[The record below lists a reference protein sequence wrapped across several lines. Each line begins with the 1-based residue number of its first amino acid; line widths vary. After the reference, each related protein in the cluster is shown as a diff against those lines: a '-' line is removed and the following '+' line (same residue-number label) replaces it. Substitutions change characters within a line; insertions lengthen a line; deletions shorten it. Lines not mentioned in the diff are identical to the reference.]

1 MVGGFLILLGVSL
14 GFMKYLTL
22 AEVPI
27 AILQWVQLHI
37 SSPVVFLLAV
47 NLFLIIVGAVTDIFA
62 AILVLVPLL
71 APIAPIYGIDPIH
84 FGVIFLTNMELGY
97 LMPPMGENLFL
108 SSIRFK
114 KKLSWIYGS
123 TIPYLILIVAVILVV
138 TYVPALTLAPVRW
151 FR

>member
-1 MVGGFLILLGVSL
+1 MR
-14 GFMKYLTL
+14 YLTR
-22 AEVPI
+22 AEVPA
-27 AILQWVQLHI
+27 AILAWVQLHI
-37 SSPVVFLLAV
+37 DQDNAVGFLLAV
-47 NLFLIIVGAVTDIFA
+47 NLFLIVVGAVTDIFA

-71 APIAPIYGIDPIH
+71 APIAAFYKVDPIH

-114 KKLSWIYGS
+114 KKLSWIYTA
-123 TIPYLILIVAVILVV
+123 TIPYLLLIVVVILIV
-138 TYVPALTLAPVRW
+138 TYVPALTLAPIAW